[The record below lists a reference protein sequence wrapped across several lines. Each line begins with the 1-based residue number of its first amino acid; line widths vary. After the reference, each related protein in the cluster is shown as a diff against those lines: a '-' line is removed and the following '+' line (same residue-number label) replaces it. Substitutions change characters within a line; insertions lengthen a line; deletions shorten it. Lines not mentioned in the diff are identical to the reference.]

1 MSGSS
6 GRITSRNNPLFREL
20 LKLAHSSHA
29 RRKSQLVLL
38 DGPHLVEAYL
48 SHVGM
53 PRHLAVS
60 ESGLESPEIAGLLR
74 RASAL
79 EPAVIDDTLFAR
91 LSPVATPA
99 GILALGAVPAMPL
112 RPADIRFCV
121 LLEDIQ
127 DPGNMGSILRSA
139 AAAGADAALL
149 SAHCA
154 YAWSPKVLR
163 AGMGAHFRVA
173 IHEHVD
179 LPAFITAFR
188 GSVVATDAAA
198 VTSVFD
204 ADLGGRLALVI
215 GNEGGGLS
223 PVLRA
228 AAQHTVRIPMADG
241 SESLNAGA
249 AAAVCLFE
257 RVRQLRAKRD
267 AGSQSA
273 GIETE

>member
-1 MSGSS
+1 MSAVS

-38 DGPHLVEAYL
+38 DGPHLVESYL
-48 SHVGM
+48 DHVGT
-53 PRHLAVS
+53 PRHVVVS
-60 ESGLESPEIAGLLR
+60 EAGLESPEIRRLLG
-74 RASAL
+74 RASAI
-79 EPAVIDDTLFAR
+79 EPTVFGDALFAQ

-99 GILALGAVPAMPL
+99 GILALGAVSVTPL

-139 AAAGADAALL
+139 AAAGADSALL

-163 AGMGAHFRVA
+163 AGMGTHFRIA

-179 LPAFITAFR
+179 LSAFVAAFP
-188 GSVVATDAAA
+188 GHVVATDAAA
-198 VTSVFD
+198 ATSVFD
-204 ADLGGRLALVI
+204 ADLGGQLALVI

-223 PVLRA
+223 PALRA
-228 AAQHTVRIPMADG
+228 AAQRTVRIPMAAG

-257 RVRQLRAKRD
+257 RVRQMHTKGN
-267 AGSQSA
+267 AGS
-273 GIETE
+273 